1 MARTDAVL
9 IERTGDVLDIVLNRP
24 EQGNV
29 LSAAMS
35 DAMIGAL
42 VTLDDTTK
50 LVRLRSTGADF
61 CTGRESPMPAADS
74 QPSAETLRRVV
85 AAPPL
90 ALYDAIKAVRVPVIG
105 VVRGRAIGVGCA
117 LAGVCDVTLAAA
129 DAVFQIPEMDRDIPP
144 ALVMSALLGRIPHK
158 TLAYMVLSRCSI
170 GALEAMQTGL
180 VSVVV
185 SADQLDAQADQ
196 LSEMLLKNSAV
207 TLRAVKQFL
216 QLAPQMPDSAVSGFA
231 QHLLATALSTRFQ
244 KA

>member
-42 VTLDDTTK
+42 DTLDDTTK
-50 LVRLRSTGADF
+50 LVRLRSNGADF

-74 QPSAETLRRVV
+74 QPSAEMLRRVV

-105 VVRGRAIGVGCA
+105 VVRGRAIGVNCA
-117 LAGVCDVTLAAA
+117 
-129 DAVFQIPEMDRDIPP
+129 I
-144 ALVMSALLGRIPHK
+144 S
-158 TLAYMVLSRCSI
+158 
-170 GALEAMQTGL
+170 
-180 VSVVV
+180 
-185 SADQLDAQADQ
+185 
-196 LSEMLLKNSAV
+196 
-207 TLRAVKQFL
+207 
-216 QLAPQMPDSAVSGFA
+216 
-231 QHLLATALSTRFQ
+231 
-244 KA
+244 